1 MQDLLI
7 ILQHELN
14 KININNK
21 PKNKTEIEQK
31 LDELFQCV
39 HIMKHPSSII
49 TWKALVALARDIH
62 CHFNSVSLNHV
73 TKFFLESTTY
83 DNNNKRK
90 CKMFWDDPKA
100 DVQQFMES
108 VDFVLCV
115 NYIKNTHMKV
125 VWINKKDY
133 KPEYMLYD
141 DLKRK
146 LYYEMLNRFCSEGLL
161 NEFFYLCPLLQQDS
175 FSFDFL
181 KIHAAIRDNPATTIF
196 GFATKKDE
204 VLQCY
209 NDIEMT
215 FTSPRIANNLQLRKF
230 DNVRC

>member
-1 MQDLLI
+1 MSSSTSRQLVNDDPKYKDIHETYSKVLDLREKYDIDVQDLLI

-125 VWINKKDY
+125 VWIKKKSLPTGIY
-133 KPEYMLYD
+133 
-141 DLKRK
+141 
-146 LYYEMLNRFCSEGLL
+146 
-161 NEFFYLCPLLQQDS
+161 
-175 FSFDFL
+175 
-181 KIHAAIRDNPATTIF
+181 A
-196 GFATKKDE
+196 
-204 VLQCY
+204 
-209 NDIEMT
+209 
-215 FTSPRIANNLQLRKF
+215 LR
-230 DNVRC
+230 